1 MPVSDKLY
9 WFATGA
15 RAQGGRVVTVEA
27 KPENAAVAR
36 AVVKYAKQDRVEV
49 FGGKLAEDALPDV
62 YAALGRPADLIFME
76 FPIGGAGTHT
86 QGHSRGGGQRGIQNS
101 NDTPLQA
108 NANLTSD

>member
-1 MPVSDKLY
+1 VPVSDKLY

-62 YAALGRPADLIFME
+62 YAALGRPADLVFALQCIVIPTPYKTQWYYTDSGFE
-76 FPIGGAGTHT
+76 FNT
-86 QGHSRGGGQRGIQNS
+86 
-101 NDTPLQA
+101 
-108 NANLTSD
+108 